1 MIIITD
7 LVLNTSPDNYN
18 VIDAV
23 AQIDIISLLCALQAF
38 VARLLGN
45 LVDKDQIALLLVM
58 IPRDGTD
65 VLS

>member
-1 MIIITD
+1 M
-7 LVLNTSPDNYN
+7 
-18 VIDAV
+18 IDAV

-45 LVDKDQIALLLVM
+45 LVDEAQIALMLVM